1 MIEAHIPSESDTRF
15 LSGGG
20 ELGALIRAHDWASS
34 PLGLPETW
42 PRGLKTTVRLMLSSG
57 HPMFIWWGPDLIQ
70 FYNDPYRRSLG
81 ADKHP
86 QAVGQKGRDCWPE
99 IWPIIGPQIEQVLS
113 GRGSTWHENQLV
125 PIMRNG
131 RLEDVYWTY
140 SYNPIDEP
148 TAPNG
153 IGGVLV
159 ICQETTRLVMTEQ
172 ALVDA
177 AQRQQ
182 RMFEQAPGFIA
193 ILKGPDH
200 IFEFVNNAY
209 IQLAGERDF
218 IGKAVQQVFPELE
231 GQGFLELLDTVYQ
244 SGERHIAQRNP
255 VRLRRRAE
263 SPLELRHLDFIYA
276 PVTDERGAVTGIFVE
291 GFDSTERVIAEQKQK
306 MMLDELNHRVKNT
319 LSTVQSIASQTLK
332 TAKTPQDARAGIE
345 TRLLALAATHDLLT
359 QAQWGTTGLTDVLQQ
374 QLRPH
379 GLDRFDLS
387 GPDVSV
393 PPRIALSLGMAIHE
407 LATNAVKYGAL
418 SAANGRVGI
427 AWQVT
432 VDPSGL
438 GLNLRWVEIDGP
450 PVSEP
455 KSLGFGSRLISFA
468 IQGELEG
475 ELECSYKPDG
485 FEGLISI
492 PLPDESE
499 TSDVHD

>member
-1 MIEAHIPSESDTRF
+1 MAEAGIPSDSDIRF

-34 PLGLPETW
+34 PLGPPENW
-42 PRGLKTTVRLMLSSG
+42 PRGLKTTIRLMLSSG

-70 FYNDPYRRSLG
+70 FYNDPYRGSLG

-86 QAVGQKGRDCWPE
+86 HAVGQKGQDCWPE

-113 GRGSTWHENQLV
+113 GQGSTWHENQLV
-125 PIMRNG
+125 PIIRNG
-131 RLEDVYWTY
+131 KLEDVYWTY

-159 ICQETTRLVMTEQ
+159 VCQETTRLVMAEQ

-193 ILKGPDH
+193 ILKGADH
-200 IFEFVNNAY
+200 VFEFVNNAY
-209 IQLAGERDF
+209 IQLVGERDF
-218 IGKAVQQVFPELE
+218 IGKSVHQVFPELE
-231 GQGFLELLDTVYQ
+231 GQGFLELLNQVYQ
-244 SGERHIAQRNP
+244 TGQRHIAQRNP
-255 VRLRRRAE
+255 VRLRRRPE
-263 SPLELRHLDFIYA
+263 LPLELLHLDFIYA
-276 PVTDERGAVTGIFVE
+276 PVMDERGVVTGIFVE
-291 GFDSTERVIAEQKQK
+291 GFDSTERVIADQKQK

-332 TAKTPQDARAGIE
+332 NARTPQEARAGIE

-359 QAQWGTTGLTDVLQQ
+359 HAQWGTTGLTNVLQQ
-374 QLRPH
+374 QLRAH
-379 GLDRFDLS
+379 GLDRFDLG

-393 PPRIALSLGMAIHE
+393 PPRIALSLGMAVHE

-418 SAANGRVGI
+418 SSANGRVSI
-427 AWQVT
+427 AWQLT
-432 VDPSGL
+432 GMPAGQE
-438 GLNLRWVEIDGP
+438 LNLRWVEMGGP
-450 PVSEP
+450 TVSAP
-455 KSLGFGSRLISFA
+455 KTSGFGSRLISFTV
-468 IQGELEG
+468 QGELEG
-475 ELECSYKPDG
+475 ELECSYKPGG
-485 FEGLISI
+485 FECSISI
-492 PLPDESE
+492 PVPEESE
-499 TSDVHD
+499 TG

>member
-1 MIEAHIPSESDTRF
+1 MTETITPAESDIRF

-20 ELGALIRAHDWASS
+20 ELGALIRAYDWAKSS
-34 PLGLPETW
+34 LGRPEKW
-42 PRGLKTTVRLMLSSG
+42 PRGLKTTIRLMLSSG

-70 FYNDPYRRSLG
+70 FYNDPYRGSLG

-86 QAVGQKGRDCWPE
+86 RAIGQKGRECWPE
-99 IWPIIGPQIEQVLS
+99 IWPIIGPQIDQVLS

-131 RLEDVYWTY
+131 KLEDVYWTY

-159 ICQETTRLVMTEQ
+159 VCQETTRLVMAEH
-172 ALVDA
+172 ALVYA

-200 IFEFVNNAY
+200 VFEFVNNAY
-209 IQLAGERDF
+209 IHMAGEREF
-218 IGKAVQQVFPELE
+218 IGKTVRATFPDLQ
-231 GQGFLELLDTVYQ
+231 GQGFFELLDQVYRT
-244 SGERHIAQRNP
+244 GERHVAQRNP
-255 VRLRRRAE
+255 VRLHRRSEAAPE
-263 SPLELRHLDFIYA
+263 QLYLDFIYE

-291 GFDSTERVIAEQKQK
+291 GFDSTDRVIAEQKQK

-319 LSTVQSIASQTLK
+319 LSTVQSIVSQTLK
-332 TAKTPQDARAGIE
+332 NAKSPQDARAGIE

-359 QAQWGTTGLTDVLQQ
+359 NTQWGTTGLADALQQ
-374 QLRPH
+374 QLKAH

-387 GPDVSV
+387 GAEVNI
-393 PPRIALSLGMAIHE
+393 PPKIALSLGMAVHE

-418 SAANGRVGI
+418 SSPNGSVRITWRVK
-427 AWQVT
+427 AR
-432 VDPSGL
+432 PSGS
-438 GLNLRWVEIDGP
+438 GLELRWTETGGP

-455 KSLGFGSRLISFA
+455 KNSGFGSRLISFTV
-468 IQGELEG
+468 QGELEG
-475 ELECSYKPDG
+475 DLECSYKPDG
-485 FEGLISI
+485 FECRIVI

-499 TSDVHD
+499 ND